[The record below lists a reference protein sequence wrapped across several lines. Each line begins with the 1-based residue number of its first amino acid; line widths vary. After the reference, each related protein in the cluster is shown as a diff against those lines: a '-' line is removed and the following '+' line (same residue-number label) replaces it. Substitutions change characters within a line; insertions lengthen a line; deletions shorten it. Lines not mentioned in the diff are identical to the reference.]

1 MVCDSTFGA
10 ADSER
15 AVQSGEWL
23 LTNYKAARGSS
34 GNRTGL
40 FSEFSKR
47 ELRELSISEETERLL
62 AVQCGLIQ
70 EALALLEE
78 HDAQH
83 SEKQKEED
91 ISARA

>member
-1 MVCDSTFGA
+1 MVCDSTFGS

-15 AVQSGEWL
+15 AVQSGDWL
-23 LTNYKAARGSS
+23 FTNYEAAGSSS
-34 GNRTGL
+34 GNINRL
-40 FSEFSKR
+40 FFEFSKR
-47 ELRELSISEETERLL
+47 ELQELSISEETERPL

-70 EALALLEE
+70 KALAILEE

-91 ISARA
+91 VSSRA

>member
-1 MVCDSTFGA
+1 MVRENTFGA

-23 LTNYKAARGSS
+23 FTNYEAARRSS

-40 FSEFSKR
+40 FFGFSR
-47 ELRELSISEETERLL
+47 WELQELSISEETERLL

-70 EALALLEE
+70 EAVVLLEE

-83 SEKQKEED
+83 SEKQKED
-91 ISARA
+91 VIPSWT